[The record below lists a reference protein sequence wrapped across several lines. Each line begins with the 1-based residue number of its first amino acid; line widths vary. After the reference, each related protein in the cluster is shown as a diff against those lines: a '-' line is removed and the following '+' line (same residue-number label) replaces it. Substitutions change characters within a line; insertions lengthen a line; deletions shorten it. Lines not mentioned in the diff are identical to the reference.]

1 MGKKVDEKGIILSIM
16 TIKGDDD
23 LNEYLKN
30 NIEFVKNI
38 KDEKI
43 LNIIFKNIFKLSN
56 VDFIDVY
63 INSNKRTFLSQISI
77 FIFNIMKNT
86 ESETKLNINE
96 DNILSICYYFKQIDN
111 ILFQTGIKTE
121 EISILHYILIIWTLS
136 LPKIIK
142 ENEKN
147 IRFYNDNI
155 NKFIIEEENE
165 FEFKCDKHKDLFIH
179 NLIVFTLF
187 NFISITKDSSTNNIF
202 LIWRKLF
209 KTYPKTYPK
218 LKTQKFTEFVNM
230 LPIIY
235 NDFYTIDERL
245 KLYLNGEIISYILN
259 IINTID
265 DIEFAIKY
273 ISKYDNDDAKNLII
287 ELNKL
292 KKEEEDKI
300 NKLKKEEE
308 DKIKETEKLLLE
320 ELDKEKKDITMEEEK
335 KEKKKKENDEKERN
349 NIIGE
354 IRKTLFK
361 ENYDGSII
369 KFDNFD
375 KIRSENMYTTYK
387 IFGLIIFNYLKDYLI
402 YFISLF
408 QKKYGCILFMLH
420 GGVCIQH
427 YSNKN
432 YKTYDLDYKFMSELH
447 KEYVVQL
454 LSEDFIKF
462 LNDKIEMQNILKRN
476 SESEL
481 NVYIKS
487 LKNDCTDFEFVS
499 IIEKDRPII
508 KVLLNFN
515 HRGYKMNIQLI
526 DIKYESYK
534 KIYDSI
540 KYNVNKSNITINILK
555 KDYMI
560 EQLELYISDY
570 NKLKKLLHKDIEND
584 IYVNSLTEDE
594 KVILKE
600 FKTDNIEKVISEKYE
615 YKLYESIIKYGKKS
629 IEQLKK
635 ITSTD
640 GRRKSIKKS
649 RRKSIKKSKRRKSI
663 KKSKRRKSVN

>member
-1 MGKKVDEKGIILSIM
+1 
-16 TIKGDDD
+16 
-23 LNEYLKN
+23 
-30 NIEFVKNI
+30 
-38 KDEKI
+38 
-43 LNIIFKNIFKLSN
+43 
-56 VDFIDVY
+56 
-63 INSNKRTFLSQISI
+63 
-77 FIFNIMKNT
+77 
-86 ESETKLNINE
+86 
-96 DNILSICYYFKQIDN
+96 
-111 ILFQTGIKTE
+111 
-121 EISILHYILIIWTLS
+121 
-136 LPKIIK
+136 
-142 ENEKN
+142 
-147 IRFYNDNI
+147 
-155 NKFIIEEENE
+155 
-165 FEFKCDKHKDLFIH
+165 
-179 NLIVFTLF
+179 
-187 NFISITKDSSTNNIF
+187 
-202 LIWRKLF
+202 
-209 KTYPKTYPK
+209 
-218 LKTQKFTEFVNM
+218 
-230 LPIIY
+230 
-235 NDFYTIDERL
+235 
-245 KLYLNGEIISYILN
+245 
-259 IINTID
+259 
-265 DIEFAIKY
+265 
-273 ISKYDNDDAKNLII
+273 
-287 ELNKL
+287 
-292 KKEEEDKI
+292 
-300 NKLKKEEE
+300 
-308 DKIKETEKLLLE
+308 
-320 ELDKEKKDITMEEEK
+320 
-335 KEKKKKENDEKERN
+335 
-349 NIIGE
+349 
-354 IRKTLFK
+354 
-361 ENYDGSII
+361 
-369 KFDNFD
+369 
-375 KIRSENMYTTYK
+375 MYTTNK
-387 IFGLIIFNYLKDYLI
+387 IFGLIIFNYLKDYLV

-408 QKKYGCILFMLH
+408 EHIKHCIFMLH

-432 YKTYDLDYKFMSELH
+432 YKTYDLDYKFMSEFDE
-447 KEYVVQL
+447 KYVVQL

-481 NVYIKS
+481 NVYMKS
-487 LKNDCTDFEFVS
+487 LKNDCTDFEFIS

-615 YKLYESIIKYGKKS
+615 YELYESIIKYGKKS

-649 RRKSIKKSKRRKSI
+649 RRKSIKKSRRKSIKKSKRKSI